1 MRSSARSNVPCAS
14 SKSTCNSI
22 FGLTNFAR
30 FGYASPMSELGAV
43 LFDLDDTLHD
53 DTYAFTTA
61 AEEVA
66 AEVAAEHGIDALAL
80 KRAYIAEAEGFW
92 HRLTAVELRSKLSQ
106 LRATMWGNALRT
118 VGLNDVHLAERSAAN
133 YNVYRKRYFALFPG
147 ALDLLR
153 ELKAAG
159 MKLGLVTNGMS
170 ETHREKIALLQIAEY
185 FDAIFLADEV
195 GMVKP
200 DPLLFAH
207 ACRTLGGAPAHAAM
221 VGDRYDRD
229 IRGAI
234 EAGLF
239 TIWLNVRD
247 EELPPGATPPD
258 ATCSSIVDAG
268 RILLEPAGV
277 S

>member
-1 MRSSARSNVPCAS
+1 MGKERSPVCGSRR
-14 SKSTCNSI
+14 CNSE
-22 FGLTNFAR
+22 A
-30 FGYASPMSELGAV
+30 ASLRRIDLV

-53 DTYAFTTA
+53 DTYAFQSA

-66 AEVAAEHGIDALAL
+66 REVAAEHGIDALAL
-80 KRAYIAEAEGFW
+80 KAAYVAEAEGFW
-92 HRLTAVELRSKLSQ
+92 HRLSADDLKVKLSRV
-106 LRATMWGNALRT
+106 RASMWQTALESVGVGDPEVAQQSADRYNA
-118 VGLNDVHLAERSAAN
+118 
-133 YNVYRKRYFALFPG
+133 YRPKYYTLFPG

-153 ELKAAG
+153 SLKERG
-159 MKLGLVTNGMS
+159 IKLGLVTNGLS
-170 ETHREKIALLQIAEY
+170 ETHREKIALLRVSEF

-195 GMVKP
+195 GMIKP

-229 IRGAI
+229 IRGAL

-239 TIWLNVRD
+239 TVWLNVRA
-247 EELPPGATPPD
+247 EELPPGAAAAN
-258 ATCSSIVDAG
+258 ATVSSIADVG
-268 RILLEPAGV
+268 RILLSPIGV